1 MEAQKDFL
9 IVALI
14 QDGQGPCTIGSANI
28 QAARGELYV
37 IPFNEPVAPFFNGV
51 EGASGPRVVHCA
63 FRADDLGMAAPLL
76 PMKWR
81 IEEAY
86 LEEMHALLREIA
98 GAANKPSAS
107 CSENRLSAWTRFMD
121 FLLSRPEHAELQ
133 TFEQDE
139 TPIRQ
144 ALHFMGYRFMHPI
157 SIAEIS
163 KRVAMSTRHFQR
175 TFKSITGKT
184 YIQML
189 QEIRIRHSCG
199 LLRFSRLS
207 VQSIAESVG
216 IYDMN
221 YFYRLFRSYCGM
233 TPAAFRHRYQGLDA

>member
-1 MEAQKDFL
+1 MGDRKAYL
-9 IVALI
+9 IMALI
-14 QDGQGPCTIGSANI
+14 LEGRGPCTIGPMNI

-37 IPFNEPVAPFFNGV
+37 IPFNEADASFISGD
-51 EGASGPRVVHCA
+51 EGGSGLRVDHCA

-86 LEEMHALLREIA
+86 LEEMHTLLHEIA
-98 GAANKPSAS
+98 GASIKPSDS

-121 FLLSRPEHAELQ
+121 FLLSRPGHAELQ

-207 VQSIAESVG
+207 VQSIAEAVG

-233 TPAAFRHRYQGLDA
+233 TPAAFRHRYHKLEA